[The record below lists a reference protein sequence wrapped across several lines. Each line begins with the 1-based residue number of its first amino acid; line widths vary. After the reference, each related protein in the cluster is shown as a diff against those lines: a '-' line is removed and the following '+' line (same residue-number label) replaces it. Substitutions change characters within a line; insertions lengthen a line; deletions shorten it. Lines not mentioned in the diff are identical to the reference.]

1 MAIEI
6 NNDSIICTKRTS
18 TKFFSRLF
26 IVLILLLNIYLI
38 YLSISDSST
47 IWLAFG
53 VFVFFIVPYIYRL
66 LFDYDKI
73 EANEECIIFTN
84 TFINKNRTFTYKEI
98 TLFKSYLLTN
108 SIGPQGG
115 ATAGESY
122 IVLDIEFGDKFST
135 NVSDNEFD
143 KFQELKLFIHSKI

>member
-18 TKFFSRLF
+18 TKFFGRLF

-38 YLSISDSST
+38 YLSISDSSA
-47 IWLAFG
+47 IWLAIG

-73 EANEECIIFTN
+73 EANNDFLVFTN
-84 TFINKNRTFTYKEI
+84 TLTNRNSVFAYKEI

-115 ATAGESY
+115 ATAGENY
-122 IVLDIEFGDKFST
+122 NVFDIEFGDKFST
-135 NVSDNEFD
+135 NISAKDFD
-143 KFQELKLFIHSKI
+143 KFQELKLLIHSKI

>member
-18 TKFFSRLF
+18 TKLFSRLF

-38 YLSISDSST
+38 YLSISDSSA
-47 IWLAFG
+47 IWLAIG
-53 VFVFFIVPYIYRL
+53 VFVFYIVPYIYRL

-73 EANEECIIFTN
+73 EANNDFLIFTN
-84 TFINKNRTFTYKEI
+84 TLTNRNSVFAYKEI

-115 ATAGESY
+115 ATAGENY
-122 IVLDIEFGDKFST
+122 NVFDIEFGDKFST
-135 NVSDNEFD
+135 NISAKDFD
-143 KFQELKLFIHSKI
+143 KFQELKLLIHSKI

>member
-1 MAIEI
+1 MVGYRCFCFLYS
-6 NNDSIICTKRTS
+6 SI
-18 TKFFSRLF
+18 
-26 IVLILLLNIYLI
+26 Y
-38 YLSISDSST
+38 
-47 IWLAFG
+47 
-53 VFVFFIVPYIYRL
+53 L

-73 EANEECIIFTN
+73 EANEEFLVFTN
-84 TFINKNRTFTYKEI
+84 TLINKKRVFTYKEI

-122 IVLDIEFGDKFST
+122 NVFDIEFGNKFST
-135 NVSDNEFD
+135 NVSANDFD

>member
-38 YLSISDSST
+38 YLSISDSSA
-47 IWLAFG
+47 IWLAIG
-53 VFVFFIVPYIYRL
+53 VFVFYIVPYIYRL

-73 EANEECIIFTN
+73 EANNDFLIFTN
-84 TFINKNRTFTYKEI
+84 TLTNRNSVFAYKEI

-115 ATAGESY
+115 ATAGENY
-122 IVLDIEFGDKFST
+122 NVFDIEFGDKFST
-135 NVSDNEFD
+135 NISAKDFD
-143 KFQELKLFIHSKI
+143 KFQELKLLIHSKI

>member
-1 MAIEI
+1 MAFEI
-6 NNDSIICTKRTS
+6 NNDSVICTKRTS

-26 IVLILLLNIYLI
+26 IVLILLLNVYLI
-38 YLSISDSST
+38 YLSISDSSA
-47 IWLAFG
+47 IWLAVG
-53 VFVFFIVPYIYRL
+53 VFIFFIVPYIYSL

-73 EANEECIIFTN
+73 EANKDFLVFTN
-84 TFINKNRTFTYKEI
+84 SLTNRNSVFTYKEI

-115 ATAGESY
+115 ATAGENY
-122 IVLDIEFGDKFST
+122 NVFDIEFGDKFST
-135 NVSDNEFD
+135 NISAKDFD